1 MNNKDIMKFSIP
13 RNDNSEMLLY
23 IWKII
28 DLPSISQNDLL
39 YKISFDLFL
48 YTPDEAIEFIEA
60 CIQNKLLEKD
70 NDKYLKLSK
79 NLSQKLQ
86 TWQIKRK
93 NSILQKISATKEI
106 IQLQDN
112 IDNKKTTNFNVL
124 INRFTD
130 KGTLNR
136 SVSISDAAF
145 EELEYDSTKG
155 IIKSKV
161 KGSKEEP
168 YIIEINTNNKT
179 LTHNCHDFETRRADN
194 KKFCKHITK
203 LFLLLKNK
211 NKNTAE
217 FFLNNIAEN
226 IDKWDFSA

>member
-1 MNNKDIMKFSIP
+1 MNLSIP
-13 RNDNSEMLLY
+13 RNDNLEILLY

-48 YTPDEAIEFIEA
+48 FTPDEAIEFIEE
-60 CIQNKLLEKD
+60 CIQNELLDKD
-70 NDKYLKLSK
+70 NNKCLKLSK

-86 TWQIKRK
+86 MWQIKRK
-93 NSILQKISATKEI
+93 NSISQKINASEEI
-106 IQLQDN
+106 IQLQNN
-112 IDNKKTTNFNVL
+112 IDNKRTTIFNVL
-124 INRFTD
+124 INGFTD

-136 SVSISDAAF
+136 SGTISDNAF
-145 EELEYDSTKG
+145 EELEYDITKG

-161 KGSKEEP
+161 KGSRGELYK
-168 YIIEINTNNKT
+168 IEINTNEKI
-179 LTHNCHDFETRRADN
+179 LRHNCHDFETRRVDN
-194 KKFCKHITK
+194 KKFCKHLAK

-226 IDKWDFSA
+226 IDKWDFST